1 MLFFYCG
8 HFLPVWFC
16 VSFVEDEIGC
26 GGLGGSNWI
35 YKWIRIIGS
44 VRSLEVIVTTTAAVA
59 AAVMNRDDEYLDQ

>member
-1 MLFFYCG
+1 M
-8 HFLPVWFC
+8 WFC

-44 VRSLEVIVTTTAAVA
+44 VRSLEVVVTTAA
-59 AAVMNRDDEYLDQ
+59 AAVMNCDDEYLDQ

>member
-1 MLFFYCG
+1 M
-8 HFLPVWFC
+8 WFC

-44 VRSLEVIVTTTAAVA
+44 VRSLEVIVTTAA
-59 AAVMNRDDEYLDQ
+59 AAVMNCDDEYLDQ

>member
-1 MLFFYCG
+1 M
-8 HFLPVWFC
+8 WFC

-44 VRSLEVIVTTTAAVA
+44 VRSLEVIVTTA
-59 AAVMNRDDEYLDQ
+59 AAEVVMNRDDEYLDQ

>member
-1 MLFFYCG
+1 MC
-8 HFLPVWFC
+8 FC

-44 VRSLEVIVTTTAAVA
+44 VRSLEVIVTTAA
-59 AAVMNRDDEYLDQ
+59 AAVMNCDDEYLDQ

>member
-1 MLFFYCG
+1 M
-8 HFLPVWFC
+8 WFC

-44 VRSLEVIVTTTAAVA
+44 VRSLEVIVTTAA